1 MASSP
6 SDRPRRPG
14 ALAPR
19 AAGRPVR
26 PRGRGGRNFAGRAAS
41 GAHPARLPRPLALPV
56 SDAVLRTAGL
66 AKTYAGR
73 PPVEALRPL
82 TLEVGPGETFG
93 LLGPNGAGKT
103 TLVKLLL
110 GLVRPTAGDAMLLGR
125 PVSDAAAR
133 AEVGYLPEGHR
144 FPPFLTGRET
154 LDLFARMGG
163 VGAGKRAKRAPALL
177 DLVRLGAAAD
187 RRVGTYSKGMLQRL
201 GIAQALMNRPRLVF
215 LDEPTDGVDP
225 VGRREIRELIE
236 TLRDDGVTVFLNSH
250 LLSEVERVCTRVAIM
265 KNGALVREGTVEDL
279 TRVGR
284 AWRLLTTPLPPAT
297 AEALGGAVEPD
308 AAARADG
315 LAIAHA
321 VVPDR
326 AALGAVLDRLRAD
339 GVEVEAVEPVRQSLE
354 DLFVE
359 VVTHDDAAA
368 PPRPETDPAGHPAP

>member
-1 MASSP
+1 M
-6 SDRPRRPG
+6 
-14 ALAPR
+14 
-19 AAGRPVR
+19 
-26 PRGRGGRNFAGRAAS
+26 
-41 GAHPARLPRPLALPV
+41 

-66 AKTYAGR
+66 AKTYRGR

-110 GLVRPTAGDAMLLGR
+110 GLVRPTAGAATLLGR
-125 PVSDAAAR
+125 PAWDASAR

-154 LDLFARMGG
+154 LELFARMGG
-163 VGAGKRAKRAPALL
+163 VDAARRAKRAPALL
-177 DLVRLGAAAD
+177 DLVRLGGAAD

-225 VGRREIRELIE
+225 VGRREIRGLIE

-250 LLSEVERVCTRVAIM
+250 LLSEVERVCTRVAIL
-265 KNGALVREGTVEDL
+265 KDGGVVREGTVEDL

-284 AWRLLTTPLPPAT
+284 AWRLLTTPLPAAT
-297 AEALGGAVEPD
+297 AEALGDALEPD
-308 AAARADG
+308 AAPRADG
-315 LAIAHA
+315 LALART

-354 DLFVE
+354 DLFVD
-359 VVTHDDAAA
+359 VVTHDDAA
-368 PPRPETDPAGHPAP
+368 PPA

>member
-1 MASSP
+1 MT
-6 SDRPRRPG
+6 
-14 ALAPR
+14 
-19 AAGRPVR
+19 
-26 PRGRGGRNFAGRAAS
+26 
-41 GAHPARLPRPLALPV
+41 
-56 SDAVLRTAGL
+56 DAVLQTDGI
-66 AKTYAGR
+66 AKTYPGR

-110 GLVRPTAGDAMLLGR
+110 GLVRPTGGAATLLGR
-125 PVSDAAAR
+125 PVSDADAR
-133 AEVGYLPEGHR
+133 REVGYLPEGHR
-144 FPPFLTGRET
+144 FPPFLSGRET
-154 LDLFARMGG
+154 LELFARMGG
-163 VGAGKRAKRAPALL
+163 VDAGRRAKRAPALL
-177 DLVRLGAAAD
+177 DLVRLGGAAD
-187 RRVGTYSKGMLQRL
+187 RKVGTYSKGMLQRL

-265 KNGALVREGTVEDL
+265 KGGVVVRDGTVEDL

-284 AWRLLTTPLPPAT
+284 AWRLLTTPLPAAT
-297 AEALGGAVEPD
+297 ADALGGVLQADP
-308 AAARADG
+308 APRADG
-315 LAIAHA
+315 LALAHA

-326 AALGAVLDRLRAD
+326 AALAAVLDRLRAD

-359 VVTHDDAAA
+359 VVTHDDTPA
-368 PPRPETDPAGHPAP
+368 PPRS